1 MRDSFC
7 RCRSFLS
14 AVVQSAAVEPPPLS
28 SALLRLSQKH
38 SARQGA
44 QQCSNALTCTEK
56 TTKRLKG
63 CVRQSKKLA
72 LNRKSMETE
81 KDDYKILFLLND
93 LVKGIC
99 IALVPTTH
107 NLMTTQGTLH
117 PRPRLSTLQTLNGC
131 FPYP

>member
-56 TTKRLKG
+56 TTKHLKG

-81 KDDYKILFLLND
+81 KDDYKILFLSRLDRGCSCNKCRKKD
-93 LVKGIC
+93 YRVRTYYVTGQEHS
-99 IALVPTTH
+99 TH
-107 NLMTTQGTLH
+107 
-117 PRPRLSTLQTLNGC
+117 PVLSVCLGHK
-131 FPYP
+131 